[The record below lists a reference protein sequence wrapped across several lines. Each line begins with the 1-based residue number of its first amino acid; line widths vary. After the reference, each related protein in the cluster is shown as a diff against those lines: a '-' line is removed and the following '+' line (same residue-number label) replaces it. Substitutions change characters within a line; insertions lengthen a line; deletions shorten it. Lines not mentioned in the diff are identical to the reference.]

1 MLKKSRV
8 FLSCMALAGA
18 GFGAAA
24 GFGAGEARAAEM
36 IRPEDEA
43 LLADI
48 FAPADSAE
56 ASGGRAAVSGQE
68 DGSGTE
74 MKGARAASRV
84 QAVPLKVT
92 RTVPADK
99 TVAGKSAVS
108 AESAGGNAT
117 AVKAGTSLKA
127 AVKEMSGAVEMNNAT
142 TGNADTGSGMPTAT
156 GGAGTRGTAGG
167 TEEIIYVYPNKS
179 ERETA
184 RAPLDEWYDAAQ
196 HRYKTGSGKG
206 TAAGGGVAAENS
218 GAAER
223 EGGAGTGADRATG
236 ASGRAEDGAEIAAY
250 REQIASCLDARADGL
265 DLEKAMLYQGNVYDA
280 AVYLSQTFAEVNA
293 CYENIGYD
301 IINAYYDGNP
311 EILTA
316 FAKKAQSFYV
326 GGADTGFNP
335 KFCGEDCSM
344 QAIADAQMEQYAAFR
359 TYLAQLLAE
368 RPQGDLTGV
377 RGEPT
382 SRPQGQLTGPQ
393 GQLTEPQGR
402 LTGAQGRLT
411 GAQGQPAERQ
421 GPSTEPQGE

>member
-24 GFGAGEARAAEM
+24 GFGAEEARAAEM

-48 FAPADSAE
+48 FAPAGSAE
-56 ASGGRAAVSGQE
+56 VSGGRAAVSGQE

-84 QAVPLKVT
+84 QAVPLKVI
-92 RTVPADK
+92 RSKAAAAAD
-99 TVAGKSAVS
+99 SS
-108 AESAGGNAT
+108 
-117 AVKAGTSLKA
+117 A
-127 AVKEMSGAVEMNNAT
+127 AVKKNNGAAAGNDGAAAKKNGGTATEKNNAAAEKSNEIAA
-142 TGNADTGSGMPTAT
+142 GNSAATAGYYGAAAMEKGSARE
-156 GGAGTRGTAGG
+156 AKAGG

-196 HRYKTGSGKG
+196 HRYT
-206 TAAGGGVAAENS
+206 

-223 EGGAGTGADRATG
+223 EDGAGTGADRATG
-236 ASGRAEDGAEIAAY
+236 ASGRAENQAEIAAY

-280 AVYLSQTFAEVNA
+280 AAYLSQTFAEVNA

-311 EILTA
+311 EMLAA
-316 FAKKAQSFYV
+316 FAQKAQSFYV

-344 QAIADAQMEQYAAFR
+344 QAVADAQTEQFAAFR
-359 TYLAQLLAE
+359 TYLARLLAE
-368 RPQGDLTGV
+368 RPQEKLTGQ
-377 RGEPT
+377 GGNLT
-382 SRPQGQLTGPQ
+382 SRPQEKLTGQ
-393 GQLTEPQGR
+393 GKDLTSRMQEK
-402 LTGAQGRLT
+402 LTGQGKDLT
-411 GAQGQPAERQ
+411 SRM
-421 GPSTEPQGE
+421 QGE

>member
-24 GFGAGEARAAEM
+24 GFGAEEARAAEM

-48 FAPADSAE
+48 FAPAGSAE
-56 ASGGRAAVSGQE
+56 VSGGRAAVSGQE

-84 QAVPLKVT
+84 QAVPLKVI
-92 RTVPADK
+92 RSKAAA
-99 TVAGKSAVS
+99 AGNDGAAAKKNGGTAAEKNNAAAEKSNEIAAGNS
-108 AESAGGNAT
+108 AAT
-117 AVKAGTSLKA
+117 AGNGSAATEHSVATAGYYGA
-127 AVKEMSGAVEMNNAT
+127 AAMEK
-142 TGNADTGSGMPTAT
+142 
-156 GGAGTRGTAGG
+156 GGAREAKAGG

-196 HRYKTGSGKG
+196 HRYT
-206 TAAGGGVAAENS
+206 

-223 EGGAGTGADRATG
+223 EDGAGTGADRATG
-236 ASGRAEDGAEIAAY
+236 ASGRAENEAEIAAY

-280 AVYLSQTFAEVNA
+280 AAYLSQTFAEVNA

-311 EILTA
+311 EMLAA
-316 FAKKAQSFYV
+316 FAQKAQSFYV

-344 QAIADAQMEQYAAFR
+344 QAVADAQTEQFAAFR
-359 TYLAQLLAE
+359 TYLARLLAE
-368 RPQGDLTGV
+368 RPQEKLTGQGV
-377 RGEPT
+377 DLT
-382 SRPQGQLTGPQ
+382 SRPQEKLTGQ
-393 GQLTEPQGR
+393 GKDLTSR
-402 LTGAQGRLT
+402 M
-411 GAQGQPAERQ
+411 
-421 GPSTEPQGE
+421 QGE

>member
-1 MLKKSRV
+1 MLKKSRI

-48 FAPADSAE
+48 FAPAGSAE
-56 ASGGRAAVSGQE
+56 VSGGRAAVSGQE

-84 QAVPLKVT
+84 QAVPLKVI
-92 RTVPADK
+92 RSKAAA
-99 TVAGKSAVS
+99 AGNDGAAAKKNGGTAAEKNNAAAEKSNEIAAGNS
-108 AESAGGNAT
+108 AAT
-117 AVKAGTSLKA
+117 AGNGSAATEHSVATAGYYGA
-127 AVKEMSGAVEMNNAT
+127 AAMEK
-142 TGNADTGSGMPTAT
+142 
-156 GGAGTRGTAGG
+156 GGAREAKAGG

-196 HRYKTGSGKG
+196 HRYT
-206 TAAGGGVAAENS
+206 

-223 EGGAGTGADRATG
+223 EDGAGTGADRATG
-236 ASGRAEDGAEIAAY
+236 ASGRAENEAEIAAY
-250 REQIASCLDARADGL
+250 REQIASCLDSRADGL

-280 AVYLSQTFAEVNA
+280 AAYLSQTFAEVNA

-311 EILTA
+311 EMLAA
-316 FAKKAQSFYV
+316 FAQKAQSFYV

-344 QAIADAQMEQYAAFR
+344 QAVADAQTEQFAAFR
-359 TYLAQLLAE
+359 TYLARLLAE
-368 RPQGDLTGV
+368 RPQEKLTGQ
-377 RGEPT
+377 GGNLT
-382 SRPQGQLTGPQ
+382 SRPQEKLTGQ
-393 GQLTEPQGR
+393 GKDLTSR
-402 LTGAQGRLT
+402 M
-411 GAQGQPAERQ
+411 
-421 GPSTEPQGE
+421 QGE

>member
-24 GFGAGEARAAEM
+24 GFGAEEARAAEM
-36 IRPEDEA
+36 IRPEDEV

-48 FAPADSAE
+48 FAPVGSAE
-56 ASGGRAAVSGQE
+56 VSGGRAAVSGQE

-84 QAVPLKVT
+84 QAVPLKVI
-92 RTVPADK
+92 RSKAAAAAD
-99 TVAGKSAVS
+99 SS
-108 AESAGGNAT
+108 
-117 AVKAGTSLKA
+117 A
-127 AVKEMSGAVEMNNAT
+127 AVKKNNGAAEGNDGAAAKKNGGTAAEKSNEITAGNSAAT
-142 TGNADTGSGMPTAT
+142 AGNGRAATEHSVATAGHYGAAAMEK
-156 GGAGTRGTAGG
+156 GGAREAKAGG

-196 HRYKTGSGKG
+196 HRYT
-206 TAAGGGVAAENS
+206 

-223 EGGAGTGADRATG
+223 EDGAGIGADRATG
-236 ASGRAEDGAEIAAY
+236 ASGRAENQAEIAAY

-280 AVYLSQTFAEVNA
+280 AAYLSQTFAEVNA

-311 EILTA
+311 EMLAA
-316 FAKKAQSFYV
+316 FAQKAQSFYV

-344 QAIADAQMEQYAAFR
+344 QAVADAQTEQFAAFR
-359 TYLAQLLAE
+359 TYLARLLAE
-368 RPQGDLTGV
+368 RPQEKLTGQGV
-377 RGEPT
+377 DLT
-382 SRPQGQLTGPQ
+382 SRPQEKLTGQ
-393 GQLTEPQGR
+393 GKDLTSR
-402 LTGAQGRLT
+402 M
-411 GAQGQPAERQ
+411 
-421 GPSTEPQGE
+421 QGE

>member
-24 GFGAGEARAAEM
+24 GFGAEEARAAEM

-48 FAPADSAE
+48 FAPAGSAE
-56 ASGGRAAVSGQE
+56 VSGGRAAVSGQE

-84 QAVPLKVT
+84 QAVPLKVI
-92 RTVPADK
+92 RSKAAA
-99 TVAGKSAVS
+99 AGNDGAAAKKNGGTAAEKNNAAAEKSNEIAAGNS
-108 AESAGGNAT
+108 AAT
-117 AVKAGTSLKA
+117 AGNGSAATEHSVATAGYYGA
-127 AVKEMSGAVEMNNAT
+127 AAMEK
-142 TGNADTGSGMPTAT
+142 
-156 GGAGTRGTAGG
+156 GGAREAKAGG

-196 HRYKTGSGKG
+196 HRYT
-206 TAAGGGVAAENS
+206 

-223 EGGAGTGADRATG
+223 EDGAGTGADRATG
-236 ASGRAEDGAEIAAY
+236 ASGRAENEAEIAAY
-250 REQIASCLDARADGL
+250 REQIASCLDSRADGL

-280 AVYLSQTFAEVNA
+280 AAYLSQTFAEVNA

-311 EILTA
+311 EMLAA
-316 FAKKAQSFYV
+316 FAQKAQSFYV
-326 GGADTGFNP
+326 GGADTGLNP

-344 QAIADAQMEQYAAFR
+344 QAVADAQTEQFAAFR
-359 TYLAQLLAE
+359 TYLARLLAE
-368 RPQGDLTGV
+368 RPQEKLTGQ
-377 RGEPT
+377 GGNLT
-382 SRPQGQLTGPQ
+382 SRPQEKLT
-393 GQLTEPQGR
+393 
-402 LTGAQGRLT
+402 
-411 GAQGQPAERQ
+411 RQ
-421 GPSTEPQGE
+421 GKDLTSRMQWE

>member
-24 GFGAGEARAAEM
+24 GFGAEEARAAEM

-48 FAPADSAE
+48 FAPAGSAE
-56 ASGGRAAVSGQE
+56 VSGGRAAVSGQE

-84 QAVPLKVT
+84 QAVPLKVI
-92 RTVPADK
+92 RSKAAA
-99 TVAGKSAVS
+99 AGNDGAAAKKNGGTAAEKNNAAAEKSNEIAAGNS
-108 AESAGGNAT
+108 AAT
-117 AVKAGTSLKA
+117 AGNGSAATEHSVATAGYYGA
-127 AVKEMSGAVEMNNAT
+127 AAMEK
-142 TGNADTGSGMPTAT
+142 
-156 GGAGTRGTAGG
+156 GGAREAKAGG

-196 HRYKTGSGKG
+196 HRYT
-206 TAAGGGVAAENS
+206 

-223 EGGAGTGADRATG
+223 EDGAGTGADRATG
-236 ASGRAEDGAEIAAY
+236 ASGRAENEAEIAAY
-250 REQIASCLDARADGL
+250 REQIASCLDSRADGL

-280 AVYLSQTFAEVNA
+280 AAYLSQTFAEVNA

-311 EILTA
+311 EMLAA
-316 FAKKAQSFYV
+316 FAQKAQSFYV
-326 GGADTGFNP
+326 GGADTGLNP

-344 QAIADAQMEQYAAFR
+344 QAVADAQTEQFAAFR
-359 TYLAQLLAE
+359 TYLARLLAE
-368 RPQGDLTGV
+368 RPQEKLTGQ
-377 RGEPT
+377 GGNLT
-382 SRPQGQLTGPQ
+382 SRPQEKLT
-393 GQLTEPQGR
+393 
-402 LTGAQGRLT
+402 
-411 GAQGQPAERQ
+411 RQ
-421 GPSTEPQGE
+421 GKDLTSRMQGE

>member
-24 GFGAGEARAAEM
+24 GFGAEEARAAEM

-48 FAPADSAE
+48 FAPAGSAE
-56 ASGGRAAVSGQE
+56 VSGGRAAVSGQE

-84 QAVPLKVT
+84 QAVPLKVI
-92 RTVPADK
+92 RSKAAA
-99 TVAGKSAVS
+99 AGNDGAAAKKNGGTAAEKNNAAVEKSNEIAAGNS
-108 AESAGGNAT
+108 AAT
-117 AVKAGTSLKA
+117 AGNGSAATEHSVATAGHYGA
-127 AVKEMSGAVEMNNAT
+127 AAMEK
-142 TGNADTGSGMPTAT
+142 
-156 GGAGTRGTAGG
+156 GGAREAKAGG

-196 HRYKTGSGKG
+196 HRYT
-206 TAAGGGVAAENS
+206 

-223 EGGAGTGADRATG
+223 EDGAGTGADRATG
-236 ASGRAEDGAEIAAY
+236 ASGRAENEAEIAAY
-250 REQIASCLDARADGL
+250 REQIASCLDSRADGL

-280 AVYLSQTFAEVNA
+280 AAYLSQTFAEVNA

-311 EILTA
+311 EMLAA
-316 FAKKAQSFYV
+316 FAQKAQSFYV
-326 GGADTGFNP
+326 GGADTGLNP

-344 QAIADAQMEQYAAFR
+344 QAVADAQTEQFAAFR
-359 TYLAQLLAE
+359 TYLARLLAE
-368 RPQGDLTGV
+368 RPQEKLTGQ
-377 RGEPT
+377 GGNLT
-382 SRPQGQLTGPQ
+382 SRPQEKLTGQ
-393 GQLTEPQGR
+393 GKDLTSR
-402 LTGAQGRLT
+402 M
-411 GAQGQPAERQ
+411 
-421 GPSTEPQGE
+421 QGE

>member
-1 MLKKSRV
+1 MLKKSRI

-24 GFGAGEARAAEM
+24 GFGAEEARAAEM

-48 FAPADSAE
+48 FAPAGSAE
-56 ASGGRAAVSGQE
+56 VSGGRAAVSGQE

-84 QAVPLKVT
+84 QAVPLKVI
-92 RTVPADK
+92 RSKAAAAAD
-99 TVAGKSAVS
+99 SS
-108 AESAGGNAT
+108 
-117 AVKAGTSLKA
+117 A
-127 AVKEMSGAVEMNNAT
+127 AVKKNNGAAAGNDGAAAKKNGGTAAEKNNAAAEKSNEIAA
-142 TGNADTGSGMPTAT
+142 GNSAVTAGNGSAATEHSVATAGYYGAAAMEK
-156 GGAGTRGTAGG
+156 GGAREAKAGG

-196 HRYKTGSGKG
+196 HRYT
-206 TAAGGGVAAENS
+206 

-223 EGGAGTGADRATG
+223 EDGAGTGADRAAG
-236 ASGRAEDGAEIAAY
+236 ASGRAENEAEIAAY

-280 AVYLSQTFAEVNA
+280 AAYLSQTFAEVNA

-311 EILTA
+311 EMLA
-316 FAKKAQSFYV
+316 VFAQKAQSFYV

-344 QAIADAQMEQYAAFR
+344 QAVADAQTEQFAAFR
-359 TYLAQLLAE
+359 TYLARLLAE
-368 RPQGDLTGV
+368 RPQEKLTGQGVDLTFRPQEKLTGQ
-377 RGEPT
+377 GKDLT
-382 SRPQGQLTGPQ
+382 SRM
-393 GQLTEPQGR
+393 
-402 LTGAQGRLT
+402 
-411 GAQGQPAERQ
+411 
-421 GPSTEPQGE
+421 QGE

>member
-24 GFGAGEARAAEM
+24 GFGAEEARAAEM

-48 FAPADSAE
+48 FAPAGSAE
-56 ASGGRAAVSGQE
+56 VSGGRAAVSGQE

-84 QAVPLKVT
+84 QAVPLKVI
-92 RTVPADK
+92 RSKAAA
-99 TVAGKSAVS
+99 AGNDGAAAKKNGGTAAEKNNAAAEKSNEIAAGNS
-108 AESAGGNAT
+108 AAT
-117 AVKAGTSLKA
+117 AGNGSAATEHSVATAGYYGA
-127 AVKEMSGAVEMNNAT
+127 AAMEK
-142 TGNADTGSGMPTAT
+142 
-156 GGAGTRGTAGG
+156 GGAREAKAGG

-196 HRYKTGSGKG
+196 HRYT
-206 TAAGGGVAAENS
+206 

-223 EGGAGTGADRATG
+223 EDGAGTGADRATG
-236 ASGRAEDGAEIAAY
+236 ASGRAENEAEIAAY
-250 REQIASCLDARADGL
+250 REQIASCLDSRADGL

-280 AVYLSQTFAEVNA
+280 AAYLSQTFAEVNA

-311 EILTA
+311 EMLAA
-316 FAKKAQSFYV
+316 FAQKAQSFYV

-344 QAIADAQMEQYAAFR
+344 QAVADAQTEQFAAFR
-359 TYLAQLLAE
+359 TYLARLLAE
-368 RPQGDLTGV
+368 RPQEKLTGQ
-377 RGEPT
+377 GGNLT
-382 SRPQGQLTGPQ
+382 SRPQEKLTGQGGNLTSRPQ
-393 GQLTEPQGR
+393 EK
-402 LTGAQGRLT
+402 LTGQGTDLT
-411 GAQGQPAERQ
+411 SRM
-421 GPSTEPQGE
+421 QGE

>member
-24 GFGAGEARAAEM
+24 GFGAEEARAAEM

-48 FAPADSAE
+48 FAPAGSAE
-56 ASGGRAAVSGQE
+56 VSGGRAAVSGQE

-84 QAVPLKVT
+84 QAVPLKVI
-92 RTVPADK
+92 RSKAAAAADSSAAVNK
-99 TVAGKSAVS
+99 NNGAAEGNDGAAAKKNGGTAAEKSNEITAGNSA
-108 AESAGGNAT
+108 AT
-117 AVKAGTSLKA
+117 AGNSRAATEHSVATAGHYGA
-127 AVKEMSGAVEMNNAT
+127 AAMEK
-142 TGNADTGSGMPTAT
+142 
-156 GGAGTRGTAGG
+156 GGAREAKAGG

-196 HRYKTGSGKG
+196 HRYT
-206 TAAGGGVAAENS
+206 

-223 EGGAGTGADRATG
+223 EDGAGTGADRATS
-236 ASGRAEDGAEIAAY
+236 ASGRAENEAEIAAY

-280 AVYLSQTFAEVNA
+280 AAYLSQTFAEVNA

-311 EILTA
+311 EMLAA
-316 FAKKAQSFYV
+316 FAQKAQSFYV

-344 QAIADAQMEQYAAFR
+344 QAVADAQTEQFAAFR
-359 TYLAQLLAE
+359 TYLARLLAE
-368 RPQGDLTGV
+368 RPQEKLTGQGV
-377 RGEPT
+377 DLT
-382 SRPQGQLTGPQ
+382 SRPQEKLTGQ
-393 GQLTEPQGR
+393 GKDLTSR
-402 LTGAQGRLT
+402 M
-411 GAQGQPAERQ
+411 
-421 GPSTEPQGE
+421 QGE

>member
-24 GFGAGEARAAEM
+24 GFGAEEARAAEM

-48 FAPADSAE
+48 FAPAGSAE
-56 ASGGRAAVSGQE
+56 VSGGRAAVSGQE

-84 QAVPLKVT
+84 QAVPLKVI
-92 RTVPADK
+92 RSKAAAAAD
-99 TVAGKSAVS
+99 SS
-108 AESAGGNAT
+108 
-117 AVKAGTSLKA
+117 A
-127 AVKEMSGAVEMNNAT
+127 AVKKNNGAAEGNDGAAAKKNGGTAAEKSNEITAGNSAAT
-142 TGNADTGSGMPTAT
+142 AGNGRAATEHSVATAGHYGAAAMEK
-156 GGAGTRGTAGG
+156 GGAREAKAGG

-196 HRYKTGSGKG
+196 HRYT
-206 TAAGGGVAAENS
+206 

-223 EGGAGTGADRATG
+223 EDGAGIGADRATG
-236 ASGRAEDGAEIAAY
+236 ASGRAENQAEIAAY

-280 AVYLSQTFAEVNA
+280 AAYLSQTFAEVNA

-301 IINAYYDGNP
+301 IINAYYDGNS
-311 EILTA
+311 EMLAA
-316 FAKKAQSFYV
+316 FAQKAQSFYV

-344 QAIADAQMEQYAAFR
+344 QAVADAQTEQFAAFR
-359 TYLAQLLAE
+359 TYLAWLLAE
-368 RPQGDLTGV
+368 RPQEKLTGQ
-377 RGEPT
+377 GGNLT
-382 SRPQGQLTGPQ
+382 SRPQEKLTGQ
-393 GQLTEPQGR
+393 GKDLTSR
-402 LTGAQGRLT
+402 M
-411 GAQGQPAERQ
+411 
-421 GPSTEPQGE
+421 QGE

>member
-8 FLSCMALAGA
+8 FLSCMALVGA

-24 GFGAGEARAAEM
+24 GFGAEEARAAEM

-48 FAPADSAE
+48 FAPAGSAE
-56 ASGGRAAVSGQE
+56 VSGGRAAVSGQE

-84 QAVPLKVT
+84 QAVPLKVI
-92 RTVPADK
+92 RSKAAA
-99 TVAGKSAVS
+99 AGNDGAAAKKNGGTAAEKNNAAAEKSNEIAAGNS
-108 AESAGGNAT
+108 AAT
-117 AVKAGTSLKA
+117 AGNGSAATEHSVATAGYYGA
-127 AVKEMSGAVEMNNAT
+127 AAMEK
-142 TGNADTGSGMPTAT
+142 
-156 GGAGTRGTAGG
+156 GGAREAKAGG

-196 HRYKTGSGKG
+196 HRYT
-206 TAAGGGVAAENS
+206 

-223 EGGAGTGADRATG
+223 EDGAGTGADRATG
-236 ASGRAEDGAEIAAY
+236 ASGRAENEAEIAAY
-250 REQIASCLDARADGL
+250 REQIASCLDSRADGL

-280 AVYLSQTFAEVNA
+280 AAYLSQTFAEVNA

-311 EILTA
+311 EMLAA
-316 FAKKAQSFYV
+316 FAQKAQSFYV

-344 QAIADAQMEQYAAFR
+344 QAVADAQTEQFAAFR
-359 TYLAQLLAE
+359 TYLARLLAE
-368 RPQGDLTGV
+368 RPQEKLTGQ
-377 RGEPT
+377 GGNLT
-382 SRPQGQLTGPQ
+382 SRPQEKLTGQ
-393 GQLTEPQGR
+393 GKDLTSR
-402 LTGAQGRLT
+402 M
-411 GAQGQPAERQ
+411 
-421 GPSTEPQGE
+421 QGE

>member
-24 GFGAGEARAAEM
+24 GFGAEEARAAEM

-48 FAPADSAE
+48 FAPAGSAE
-56 ASGGRAAVSGQE
+56 VSGGRAAVSGQE

-84 QAVPLKVT
+84 QAVPLKVI
-92 RTVPADK
+92 RSKAAA
-99 TVAGKSAVS
+99 AGNDGAAAKKNGGTATEKNNAAVEKSNEIAAGNS
-108 AESAGGNAT
+108 AAT
-117 AVKAGTSLKA
+117 AGNGSAATEHSVATAGHYGA
-127 AVKEMSGAVEMNNAT
+127 AAMEK
-142 TGNADTGSGMPTAT
+142 
-156 GGAGTRGTAGG
+156 GGAREAKAGG

-196 HRYKTGSGKG
+196 HRYT
-206 TAAGGGVAAENS
+206 

-223 EGGAGTGADRATG
+223 EDGAGTGADRATG
-236 ASGRAEDGAEIAAY
+236 ASGRAENEAEIAAY

-280 AVYLSQTFAEVNA
+280 AAYLSQTFAEVNA

-311 EILTA
+311 EMLAA
-316 FAKKAQSFYV
+316 FAQKAQSFYV

-344 QAIADAQMEQYAAFR
+344 QAVADAQTEQFAAFR
-359 TYLAQLLAE
+359 TYLARLLAE
-368 RPQGDLTGV
+368 RPQEKLTGQ
-377 RGEPT
+377 GGNLT
-382 SRPQGQLTGPQ
+382 SRPQEKLTGQ
-393 GQLTEPQGR
+393 GKDLTSR
-402 LTGAQGRLT
+402 M
-411 GAQGQPAERQ
+411 
-421 GPSTEPQGE
+421 QGE

>member
-24 GFGAGEARAAEM
+24 GFGAEEARAAEM

-48 FAPADSAE
+48 FAPAGSAE
-56 ASGGRAAVSGQE
+56 VSGGRAAVSGQE

-84 QAVPLKVT
+84 QAVPLKVI
-92 RTVPADK
+92 RSKAAA
-99 TVAGKSAVS
+99 AGNDGAAAKKNGGTAAEKNNAAAEKSNEIAAGNS
-108 AESAGGNAT
+108 AAT
-117 AVKAGTSLKA
+117 AGNGSAATEHSVATAGYYGA
-127 AVKEMSGAVEMNNAT
+127 AAMEK
-142 TGNADTGSGMPTAT
+142 
-156 GGAGTRGTAGG
+156 GGAREAKAGG

-196 HRYKTGSGKG
+196 HRYT
-206 TAAGGGVAAENS
+206 

-223 EGGAGTGADRATG
+223 EDGAGTGADRATG
-236 ASGRAEDGAEIAAY
+236 ASGRAENEAEIAAY
-250 REQIASCLDARADGL
+250 REQIASCLDSRADGL

-280 AVYLSQTFAEVNA
+280 AAYLSQTFAEVNA

-311 EILTA
+311 EMLAA
-316 FAKKAQSFYV
+316 FAQKAQSFYV

-344 QAIADAQMEQYAAFR
+344 QAVADAQTEQFAAFR
-359 TYLAQLLAE
+359 TYLARLLAE
-368 RPQGDLTGV
+368 RPQEKLTGQ
-377 RGEPT
+377 GENLT
-382 SRPQGQLTGPQ
+382 SRPQEKLTGQ
-393 GQLTEPQGR
+393 GKDLTSR
-402 LTGAQGRLT
+402 M
-411 GAQGQPAERQ
+411 
-421 GPSTEPQGE
+421 QGE

>member
-24 GFGAGEARAAEM
+24 GFGAEEARAAEM

-48 FAPADSAE
+48 FAPAGSAE
-56 ASGGRAAVSGQE
+56 VSGGRAAVSGQE

-84 QAVPLKVT
+84 QAVPLKVI
-92 RTVPADK
+92 RSKAAAAADI
-99 TVAGKSAVS
+99 SA
-108 AESAGGNAT
+108 
-117 AVKAGTSLKA
+117 AVNKNNGAAAADSSA
-127 AVKEMSGAVEMNNAT
+127 AVKKNNGAAAGNDGAAAKKSGGTATEKNNAAAEKSNEIAA
-142 TGNADTGSGMPTAT
+142 GNSAATAGNGSAATEHSVATAGYYGAAAMEK
-156 GGAGTRGTAGG
+156 GGAREAKAGG

-196 HRYKTGSGKG
+196 HRYT
-206 TAAGGGVAAENS
+206 

-223 EGGAGTGADRATG
+223 EDGAGTGADRATG
-236 ASGRAEDGAEIAAY
+236 ASGRAENEAEIAAY

-280 AVYLSQTFAEVNA
+280 AAYLSQTFAEVNA

-311 EILTA
+311 EMLAA
-316 FAKKAQSFYV
+316 FAQKAQSFYV

-335 KFCGEDCSM
+335 KFCGEGCSM
-344 QAIADAQMEQYAAFR
+344 QAVADAQTEQFAAFR
-359 TYLAQLLAE
+359 TYLARLLAE
-368 RPQGDLTGV
+368 RPQEKLTGQGGDLTSRMQEKLTGQ
-377 RGEPT
+377 GKDLT
-382 SRPQGQLTGPQ
+382 SRPQG
-393 GQLTEPQGR
+393 E
-402 LTGAQGRLT
+402 
-411 GAQGQPAERQ
+411 
-421 GPSTEPQGE
+421 

>member
-24 GFGAGEARAAEM
+24 GFGAEEARAAEM

-48 FAPADSAE
+48 FAPAGSAE
-56 ASGGRAAVSGQE
+56 VSGGRAAVSGQE

-84 QAVPLKVT
+84 QAVPLKVI
-92 RTVPADK
+92 RSKAAA
-99 TVAGKSAVS
+99 AGNDGAAAKKNGGTAAEKNNAAAEKSNEIAAGNS
-108 AESAGGNAT
+108 AAT
-117 AVKAGTSLKA
+117 AGNGSAATEHSVATAGYYGA
-127 AVKEMSGAVEMNNAT
+127 AAMEK
-142 TGNADTGSGMPTAT
+142 
-156 GGAGTRGTAGG
+156 GGAREAKAGG

-196 HRYKTGSGKG
+196 HRYT
-206 TAAGGGVAAENS
+206 

-223 EGGAGTGADRATG
+223 EDGAGTGADRATG
-236 ASGRAEDGAEIAAY
+236 ASGRAENEAEIAAY
-250 REQIASCLDARADGL
+250 REQIASCLDSRADGL

-280 AVYLSQTFAEVNA
+280 AAYLSQTFAEVNA

-311 EILTA
+311 EMLAA
-316 FAKKAQSFYV
+316 FAQKAQSFYV

-344 QAIADAQMEQYAAFR
+344 QAVADAQTEQFAAFR
-359 TYLAQLLAE
+359 TYLARLLAE
-368 RPQGDLTGV
+368 RPQEKLTGQ
-377 RGEPT
+377 GENLT
-382 SRPQGQLTGPQ
+382 SRPQEKLTGQGGNLTSRPQ
-393 GQLTEPQGR
+393 EK
-402 LTGAQGRLT
+402 LTGQGKDLT
-411 GAQGQPAERQ
+411 SRM
-421 GPSTEPQGE
+421 QGE

>member
-24 GFGAGEARAAEM
+24 GFGAEEARAAEM

-48 FAPADSAE
+48 FAPAGSAE
-56 ASGGRAAVSGQE
+56 VSGGRAAVSGQE

-84 QAVPLKVT
+84 QAVPLKVIRST
-92 RTVPADK
+92 AADS
-99 TVAGKSAVS
+99 SAVVKKNNGAAAGNDGAAAKKNGGTAAEKNNAAAEKSNEIAAGNS
-108 AESAGGNAT
+108 AAT
-117 AVKAGTSLKA
+117 AGNGSAATEHSVATAGHYGA
-127 AVKEMSGAVEMNNAT
+127 AAMEK
-142 TGNADTGSGMPTAT
+142 
-156 GGAGTRGTAGG
+156 GGAREAKAGG

-196 HRYKTGSGKG
+196 HRYT
-206 TAAGGGVAAENS
+206 

-223 EGGAGTGADRATG
+223 EDGAGADRATG
-236 ASGRAEDGAEIAAY
+236 AFGRAENEAEIAAY

-280 AVYLSQTFAEVNA
+280 AAYLSQTFAEVNA

-311 EILTA
+311 EMLAA
-316 FAKKAQSFYV
+316 FAQKAQSFL
-326 GGADTGFNP
+326 GSFFAW
-335 KFCGEDCSM
+335 S
-344 QAIADAQMEQYAAFR
+344 
-359 TYLAQLLAE
+359 
-368 RPQGDLTGV
+368 
-377 RGEPT
+377 
-382 SRPQGQLTGPQ
+382 
-393 GQLTEPQGR
+393 
-402 LTGAQGRLT
+402 
-411 GAQGQPAERQ
+411 
-421 GPSTEPQGE
+421 

>member
-1 MLKKSRV
+1 MLKKSRI

-24 GFGAGEARAAEM
+24 GVGAEEARVAEM

-48 FAPADSAE
+48 FAPAGSAE
-56 ASGGRAAVSGQE
+56 VSGGRAAVSGQE

-84 QAVPLKVT
+84 QAVPLKVI
-92 RTVPADK
+92 RSKAAAAAD
-99 TVAGKSAVS
+99 SS
-108 AESAGGNAT
+108 
-117 AVKAGTSLKA
+117 A
-127 AVKEMSGAVEMNNAT
+127 AVKKNNGAAAGNDGAAAKKNGGTAAEKNNAAAEKSNEIAA
-142 TGNADTGSGMPTAT
+142 GNSAVTAGYYGAAAMEK
-156 GGAGTRGTAGG
+156 GGAREAKAGG

-196 HRYKTGSGKG
+196 HRYT
-206 TAAGGGVAAENS
+206 

-223 EGGAGTGADRATG
+223 EDGAGIGADRATG
-236 ASGRAEDGAEIAAY
+236 ASGRAENQAEIAAY

-280 AVYLSQTFAEVNA
+280 AAYLSQTFAEVNA

-301 IINAYYDGNP
+301 IINAYYDGNS
-311 EILTA
+311 EMLAA
-316 FAKKAQSFYV
+316 FAQKAQSFYV

-344 QAIADAQMEQYAAFR
+344 QAVADAQTEQFAAFR
-359 TYLAQLLAE
+359 TYLAWLLAE
-368 RPQGDLTGV
+368 RPQEKLTGQGV
-377 RGEPT
+377 DLT
-382 SRPQGQLTGPQ
+382 SRPQEKLTGQ
-393 GQLTEPQGR
+393 GKDLTSR
-402 LTGAQGRLT
+402 M
-411 GAQGQPAERQ
+411 
-421 GPSTEPQGE
+421 QGE

>member
-24 GFGAGEARAAEM
+24 GFGAEEARAAEM

-48 FAPADSAE
+48 FAPAGSAE
-56 ASGGRAAVSGQE
+56 VSGGRAAVSGQE

-84 QAVPLKVT
+84 QAVPLKVI
-92 RTVPADK
+92 RSKAAA
-99 TVAGKSAVS
+99 AGNDGAAAKKNGGTAAEKNNAAAEKSNEIAAGNS
-108 AESAGGNAT
+108 AAT
-117 AVKAGTSLKA
+117 AGNGSAATEHSVATAGYYGA
-127 AVKEMSGAVEMNNAT
+127 AAMEK
-142 TGNADTGSGMPTAT
+142 
-156 GGAGTRGTAGG
+156 GGAREAKAGG

-196 HRYKTGSGKG
+196 HRYT
-206 TAAGGGVAAENS
+206 

-223 EGGAGTGADRATG
+223 EDGAGTGADRATG
-236 ASGRAEDGAEIAAY
+236 ASGRAENEAEIAAY
-250 REQIASCLDARADGL
+250 REQIASCLDSRADGL
-265 DLEKAMLYQGNVYDA
+265 NLEKAMLYQGNVYDA
-280 AVYLSQTFAEVNA
+280 AAYLSQTFAEVNA

-311 EILTA
+311 EMLAA
-316 FAKKAQSFYV
+316 FAQKAQSFYV

-344 QAIADAQMEQYAAFR
+344 QAVADAQTEQFAAFR
-359 TYLAQLLAE
+359 TYLARLLAE
-368 RPQGDLTGV
+368 RPQEKLTGQ
-377 RGEPT
+377 GGNLT
-382 SRPQGQLTGPQ
+382 SRPQEKLTGQ
-393 GQLTEPQGR
+393 GKDLTSR
-402 LTGAQGRLT
+402 M
-411 GAQGQPAERQ
+411 
-421 GPSTEPQGE
+421 QGE

>member
-24 GFGAGEARAAEM
+24 GFGAEEARAAEM
-36 IRPEDEA
+36 IRPEDES

-48 FAPADSAE
+48 FAPVGSAE
-56 ASGGRAAVSGQE
+56 VSGGRAAVSGQE

-84 QAVPLKVT
+84 QAVPLKVI
-92 RTVPADK
+92 RSKAAAAADSSAAVNK
-99 TVAGKSAVS
+99 NNGAAEGNDGAAAKKNGGTAAEKSNEITAGNSA
-108 AESAGGNAT
+108 AT
-117 AVKAGTSLKA
+117 AGNGRAATEHSVATAGHYGA
-127 AVKEMSGAVEMNNAT
+127 AAMEK
-142 TGNADTGSGMPTAT
+142 
-156 GGAGTRGTAGG
+156 GGAREAKAGG

-196 HRYKTGSGKG
+196 HRYT
-206 TAAGGGVAAENS
+206 

-223 EGGAGTGADRATG
+223 EDGAGTGADRATS
-236 ASGRAEDGAEIAAY
+236 ASGRAENEAEIAAY

-280 AVYLSQTFAEVNA
+280 AAYLSQTFAEVNA

-311 EILTA
+311 EMLAA
-316 FAKKAQSFYV
+316 FAQKAQSFYV

-344 QAIADAQMEQYAAFR
+344 QAVADAQTEQFAAFR
-359 TYLAQLLAE
+359 TYLARLLAE
-368 RPQGDLTGV
+368 RPQEKLTGQGV
-377 RGEPT
+377 DLT
-382 SRPQGQLTGPQ
+382 SRPQEKLTGQ
-393 GQLTEPQGR
+393 GKDLTSR
-402 LTGAQGRLT
+402 M
-411 GAQGQPAERQ
+411 
-421 GPSTEPQGE
+421 QGE

>member
-24 GFGAGEARAAEM
+24 GFGAEEARAAEM

-48 FAPADSAE
+48 FAPAGSAE
-56 ASGGRAAVSGQE
+56 VSGGRAAVSGQE

-84 QAVPLKVT
+84 QAVPLKVI
-92 RTVPADK
+92 RSKAAAAADSSAAVNK
-99 TVAGKSAVS
+99 NNGAAAGNDGAAAKKNGGTAAEKSNEITAGNS
-108 AESAGGNAT
+108 AAT
-117 AVKAGTSLKA
+117 AGNGRAATEHSVATAGYYGA
-127 AVKEMSGAVEMNNAT
+127 AAMEK
-142 TGNADTGSGMPTAT
+142 
-156 GGAGTRGTAGG
+156 GGAREAKAGG

-196 HRYKTGSGKG
+196 HRYT
-206 TAAGGGVAAENS
+206 

-223 EGGAGTGADRATG
+223 EDGAGTGADRATG
-236 ASGRAEDGAEIAAY
+236 ASGRAENEAEIAAY

-280 AVYLSQTFAEVNA
+280 AAYLSQTFAEVNA

-311 EILTA
+311 EMLA
-316 FAKKAQSFYV
+316 ALPKGAELLCRR
-326 GGADTGFNP
+326 ADTGFNP

-344 QAIADAQMEQYAAFR
+344 QAVADAQTEQFAAFR
-359 TYLAQLLAE
+359 TYLARLLAE
-368 RPQGDLTGV
+368 RPQEKLTGQ
-377 RGEPT
+377 GGNLT
-382 SRPQGQLTGPQ
+382 SRPQEKLTGQ
-393 GQLTEPQGR
+393 GKDLTSR
-402 LTGAQGRLT
+402 M
-411 GAQGQPAERQ
+411 
-421 GPSTEPQGE
+421 QGE

>member
-24 GFGAGEARAAEM
+24 GFGAEEARAAEM

-48 FAPADSAE
+48 FAPVGSAE
-56 ASGGRAAVSGQE
+56 VSGGRAAVSGQE

-84 QAVPLKVT
+84 QAVPLKVI
-92 RTVPADK
+92 RSKAAAAADSSAAVNK
-99 TVAGKSAVS
+99 NNGAAEGNDGAAAKKNGGTAAEKSNEITAGNSAATAGNGRAATEHSVA
-108 AESAGGNAT
+108 SAGHYG
-117 AVKAGTSLKA
+117 A
-127 AVKEMSGAVEMNNAT
+127 AAMEK
-142 TGNADTGSGMPTAT
+142 
-156 GGAGTRGTAGG
+156 GGAREAKAGG

-196 HRYKTGSGKG
+196 HRYT
-206 TAAGGGVAAENS
+206 

-223 EGGAGTGADRATG
+223 EDGAGTGADRATS
-236 ASGRAEDGAEIAAY
+236 ASGRAENEAEIAAY

-280 AVYLSQTFAEVNA
+280 AAYLSQTFAEVNA

-311 EILTA
+311 EMLAA
-316 FAKKAQSFYV
+316 FAQKAQSFYV

-344 QAIADAQMEQYAAFR
+344 QAVADAQTEQFAAFR
-359 TYLAQLLAE
+359 TYLARLLAE
-368 RPQGDLTGV
+368 RPQEKLTGQGV
-377 RGEPT
+377 DLT
-382 SRPQGQLTGPQ
+382 SRPQEKLTGQ
-393 GQLTEPQGR
+393 GKDLTSR
-402 LTGAQGRLT
+402 M
-411 GAQGQPAERQ
+411 
-421 GPSTEPQGE
+421 QGE

>member
-24 GFGAGEARAAEM
+24 GFGAEEARAAEM

-48 FAPADSAE
+48 FAPAGSAE
-56 ASGGRAAVSGQE
+56 VSGGRAAVSGQE

-84 QAVPLKVT
+84 QAEPLKVI
-92 RTVPADK
+92 RSKAAAAADSSAAVNK
-99 TVAGKSAVS
+99 NNGAAAGNDGAAAKKNGGTAAEKSNEITAGNS
-108 AESAGGNAT
+108 AAT
-117 AVKAGTSLKA
+117 AGNGRAATEHSVATAGYYGA
-127 AVKEMSGAVEMNNAT
+127 AAMEK
-142 TGNADTGSGMPTAT
+142 
-156 GGAGTRGTAGG
+156 GGAREAKAGG

-196 HRYKTGSGKG
+196 HRYT
-206 TAAGGGVAAENS
+206 

-223 EGGAGTGADRATG
+223 EDGAGTGADRATG
-236 ASGRAEDGAEIAAY
+236 ASGRAENEAEIAAY

-280 AVYLSQTFAEVNA
+280 AAYLSQTFAEVNA

-311 EILTA
+311 EMLA
-316 FAKKAQSFYV
+316 VFAQKAQSFYV

-344 QAIADAQMEQYAAFR
+344 QAVADAQTEQFAAFR
-359 TYLAQLLAE
+359 TYLARLLAE
-368 RPQGDLTGV
+368 RPQEKLTGQGVDLTFRPQEKLTGQ
-377 RGEPT
+377 GKDLT
-382 SRPQGQLTGPQ
+382 SRM
-393 GQLTEPQGR
+393 
-402 LTGAQGRLT
+402 
-411 GAQGQPAERQ
+411 
-421 GPSTEPQGE
+421 QGE

>member
-24 GFGAGEARAAEM
+24 GFGAEEARAAEM

-48 FAPADSAE
+48 FAPAGSAE
-56 ASGGRAAVSGQE
+56 VSGGRAAVSGQE

-84 QAVPLKVT
+84 QAVPLKVI
-92 RTVPADK
+92 RSKAAA
-99 TVAGKSAVS
+99 AGNDGAAAKKNGGTAAEKNNAAAEKSNEIAAGNS
-108 AESAGGNAT
+108 AAT
-117 AVKAGTSLKA
+117 AGNGSAATEHSVATAGYYGA
-127 AVKEMSGAVEMNNAT
+127 AAMEK
-142 TGNADTGSGMPTAT
+142 
-156 GGAGTRGTAGG
+156 GGAREAKAGG

-196 HRYKTGSGKG
+196 HRYT
-206 TAAGGGVAAENS
+206 

-223 EGGAGTGADRATG
+223 EDGAGTGADRATG
-236 ASGRAEDGAEIAAY
+236 ASGRAENEAEIAAY
-250 REQIASCLDARADGL
+250 REQIASCLDSRAGGL

-280 AVYLSQTFAEVNA
+280 AAYLSQTFAEVNA

-311 EILTA
+311 EMLAA
-316 FAKKAQSFYV
+316 FAQKAQSFYV

-344 QAIADAQMEQYAAFR
+344 QAVADAQTEQFAAFR
-359 TYLAQLLAE
+359 TYLARLLAE
-368 RPQGDLTGV
+368 RPQEKLTGQ
-377 RGEPT
+377 GGNLT
-382 SRPQGQLTGPQ
+382 SRPQEKLTGQ
-393 GQLTEPQGR
+393 GKDLTSR
-402 LTGAQGRLT
+402 M
-411 GAQGQPAERQ
+411 
-421 GPSTEPQGE
+421 QGE

>member
-1 MLKKSRV
+1 MLKKSRI

-24 GFGAGEARAAEM
+24 GVGAEEARAAEM

-48 FAPADSAE
+48 FAPAGSAE
-56 ASGGRAAVSGQE
+56 VSGGRAAVSGQE

-84 QAVPLKVT
+84 QAVPLKVI
-92 RTVPADK
+92 RSKAAAAADSSAAVNK
-99 TVAGKSAVS
+99 NNGAAAGNDGAAAKKNGGTAAEKSNEIAAGNS
-108 AESAGGNAT
+108 AAT
-117 AVKAGTSLKA
+117 AGNGSAATEHSVATAGHYGA
-127 AVKEMSGAVEMNNAT
+127 AAMEK
-142 TGNADTGSGMPTAT
+142 
-156 GGAGTRGTAGG
+156 GGAREAKAGG

-196 HRYKTGSGKG
+196 HRYT
-206 TAAGGGVAAENS
+206 

-223 EGGAGTGADRATG
+223 EDGAGTGADRATG
-236 ASGRAEDGAEIAAY
+236 ASGRAENEAEIAAY
-250 REQIASCLDARADGL
+250 REQIASCLDSRADGL

-280 AVYLSQTFAEVNA
+280 AAYLSQTFAEVNA

-311 EILTA
+311 EMLAA
-316 FAKKAQSFYV
+316 FAQKAQSFYV

-344 QAIADAQMEQYAAFR
+344 QAVADAQTEQFAAFR
-359 TYLAQLLAE
+359 TYLARLLAE
-368 RPQGDLTGV
+368 RPQEKLTGQ
-377 RGEPT
+377 GKDLT
-382 SRPQGQLTGPQ
+382 SRPQEKLTGQGVDLTSRPQ
-393 GQLTEPQGR
+393 EK
-402 LTGAQGRLT
+402 LTGQGKDLT
-411 GAQGQPAERQ
+411 SRM
-421 GPSTEPQGE
+421 QGE

>member
-24 GFGAGEARAAEM
+24 GFGAEEARAAEM

-48 FAPADSAE
+48 FAPAGSAE
-56 ASGGRAAVSGQE
+56 VSGGRPAVSGQE

-84 QAVPLKVT
+84 QAVPLKVI
-92 RTVPADK
+92 RSKAAA
-99 TVAGKSAVS
+99 AGNDGAAAKKNGGTAAEKNNAAAEKSNEIAAGNS
-108 AESAGGNAT
+108 AAT
-117 AVKAGTSLKA
+117 AGNGSAATEHSVATAGYYGA
-127 AVKEMSGAVEMNNAT
+127 AAMEK
-142 TGNADTGSGMPTAT
+142 
-156 GGAGTRGTAGG
+156 GGAREAKAGG

-196 HRYKTGSGKG
+196 HRYT
-206 TAAGGGVAAENS
+206 

-223 EGGAGTGADRATG
+223 EDGAGTGADRATG
-236 ASGRAEDGAEIAAY
+236 ASGRAENEAEIAAY
-250 REQIASCLDARADGL
+250 REQIASCLDSRADGL

-280 AVYLSQTFAEVNA
+280 AAYLSQTFAEVNA

-311 EILTA
+311 EMLAA
-316 FAKKAQSFYV
+316 FAQKAQSFYV

-344 QAIADAQMEQYAAFR
+344 QAVADAQTEQFAAFR
-359 TYLAQLLAE
+359 TYLARLLAE
-368 RPQGDLTGV
+368 RPQEKLTGQGGDL
-377 RGEPT
+377 T
-382 SRPQGQLTGPQ
+382 SRPQEKLTGQ
-393 GQLTEPQGR
+393 GKDLTSR
-402 LTGAQGRLT
+402 M
-411 GAQGQPAERQ
+411 
-421 GPSTEPQGE
+421 QGE

>member
-24 GFGAGEARAAEM
+24 GFGAEEARAAEM

-48 FAPADSAE
+48 FAPAGSAE
-56 ASGGRAAVSGQE
+56 VSGGRAAVSGQE

-84 QAVPLKVT
+84 QAVPLKVI
-92 RTVPADK
+92 RSKAAA
-99 TVAGKSAVS
+99 AGNDGAAAKKNGGTAAEKNNAAAEKSNEIAAGNS
-108 AESAGGNAT
+108 AAT
-117 AVKAGTSLKA
+117 AGNGSAATEHSVATAGYYGA
-127 AVKEMSGAVEMNNAT
+127 AAMEK
-142 TGNADTGSGMPTAT
+142 
-156 GGAGTRGTAGG
+156 GGAREAKAGG

-196 HRYKTGSGKG
+196 HRYT
-206 TAAGGGVAAENS
+206 

-223 EGGAGTGADRATG
+223 EDGAGTGADRATG
-236 ASGRAEDGAEIAAY
+236 ASGRAENEAEIAAY
-250 REQIASCLDARADGL
+250 REQIASCLDSRADGL

-280 AVYLSQTFAEVNA
+280 AAYLSQTFAEVNA

-311 EILTA
+311 EMLAA
-316 FAKKAQSFYV
+316 FAQKAQSFYV

-344 QAIADAQMEQYAAFR
+344 QAVADAQTEQFAAFR
-359 TYLAQLLAE
+359 TYLA
-368 RPQGDLTGV
+368 
-377 RGEPT
+377 RGCWPN
-382 SRPQGQLTGPQ
+382 
-393 GQLTEPQGR
+393 GR
-402 LTGAQGRLT
+402 R
-411 GAQGQPAERQ
+411 RN
-421 GPSTEPQGE
+421 

>member
-24 GFGAGEARAAEM
+24 GFGAEEARAAEM

-48 FAPADSAE
+48 FAPAGSAE
-56 ASGGRAAVSGQE
+56 VSGGRAAVSGQE

-84 QAVPLKVT
+84 QAVPLKVI
-92 RTVPADK
+92 RSKAAA
-99 TVAGKSAVS
+99 AGNDGAAAKKNGGTAAEKNNAAAEKSNEIAAGNS
-108 AESAGGNAT
+108 AAT
-117 AVKAGTSLKA
+117 AGNGSAATEHSVATAGHYGA
-127 AVKEMSGAVEMNNAT
+127 AAIEK
-142 TGNADTGSGMPTAT
+142 
-156 GGAGTRGTAGG
+156 GGAREAKAGG

-196 HRYKTGSGKG
+196 HRYT
-206 TAAGGGVAAENS
+206 

-223 EGGAGTGADRATG
+223 EDGAGTGADRATG
-236 ASGRAEDGAEIAAY
+236 ASGRAENEAEIAAY
-250 REQIASCLDARADGL
+250 REQIASCLDSRADGL

-280 AVYLSQTFAEVNA
+280 AAYLSQTFAEVNA

-311 EILTA
+311 EMLAA
-316 FAKKAQSFYV
+316 FAQKAQSFYV

-344 QAIADAQMEQYAAFR
+344 QAVADAQTEQFAAFR
-359 TYLAQLLAE
+359 TYLARLLAE
-368 RPQGDLTGV
+368 RPQEKLTGQ
-377 RGEPT
+377 GGNLT
-382 SRPQGQLTGPQ
+382 SRPQEKLTGQ
-393 GQLTEPQGR
+393 GKDLTSR
-402 LTGAQGRLT
+402 M
-411 GAQGQPAERQ
+411 
-421 GPSTEPQGE
+421 QGE

>member
-24 GFGAGEARAAEM
+24 GFGAEEARAAEM

-48 FAPADSAE
+48 FAPAGSAE
-56 ASGGRAAVSGQE
+56 VSGGRAAVSGQE

-84 QAVPLKVT
+84 QAVPLKVI
-92 RTVPADK
+92 RSKAAA
-99 TVAGKSAVS
+99 AGNDGAAAKKNGGTATEKNNAAAEKSNEIAAGNS
-108 AESAGGNAT
+108 AAT
-117 AVKAGTSLKA
+117 AGNGSAATEHSVATAGHYGA
-127 AVKEMSGAVEMNNAT
+127 AAMEK
-142 TGNADTGSGMPTAT
+142 
-156 GGAGTRGTAGG
+156 GGAREAKAGG

-196 HRYKTGSGKG
+196 HRYT
-206 TAAGGGVAAENS
+206 

-223 EGGAGTGADRATG
+223 EDGAGIGADRATG
-236 ASGRAEDGAEIAAY
+236 ASGRAENQAEIAAY

-280 AVYLSQTFAEVNA
+280 AAYLSQTFAEVNA

-301 IINAYYDGNP
+301 IINAYYDGNS
-311 EILTA
+311 EMLAA
-316 FAKKAQSFYV
+316 FAQKAQSFYV

-344 QAIADAQMEQYAAFR
+344 QAVADAQTEQFAAFR
-359 TYLAQLLAE
+359 TYLARLLAE
-368 RPQGDLTGV
+368 RPQEKLTGQ
-377 RGEPT
+377 GGNLT
-382 SRPQGQLTGPQ
+382 SRPQEKLTGQ
-393 GQLTEPQGR
+393 GKDLTSRMQEK
-402 LTGAQGRLT
+402 LTGQGKDLT
-411 GAQGQPAERQ
+411 SRM
-421 GPSTEPQGE
+421 QGE

>member
-24 GFGAGEARAAEM
+24 GFGAEEARAAEM

-48 FAPADSAE
+48 FAPAGSAE
-56 ASGGRAAVSGQE
+56 VSGGRAAVSGQE

-84 QAVPLKVT
+84 QAVPLKVI
-92 RTVPADK
+92 RSKAAA
-99 TVAGKSAVS
+99 AGNDGAAAKKNGGTAAEKNNAAAEKSNEIAAGNS
-108 AESAGGNAT
+108 AAT
-117 AVKAGTSLKA
+117 AGNGSAATEHSVATAGYYGA
-127 AVKEMSGAVEMNNAT
+127 AAMEK
-142 TGNADTGSGMPTAT
+142 
-156 GGAGTRGTAGG
+156 GGAREAKAGG

-196 HRYKTGSGKG
+196 HRYT
-206 TAAGGGVAAENS
+206 

-223 EGGAGTGADRATG
+223 EDGAGTGADRATG
-236 ASGRAEDGAEIAAY
+236 ASGRAENEAEIAAY
-250 REQIASCLDARADGL
+250 REQIASCLDSRADGL

-280 AVYLSQTFAEVNA
+280 AAYLSQTFAEVNA

-311 EILTA
+311 EMLAA
-316 FAKKAQSFYV
+316 FAQKAQSFYV

-344 QAIADAQMEQYAAFR
+344 QAVADAQTEQFAAFR
-359 TYLAQLLAE
+359 TYLARLLAE
-368 RPQGDLTGV
+368 RPQEKLTGQ
-377 RGEPT
+377 GGNLT
-382 SRPQGQLTGPQ
+382 SRPQEKLTGQGGNLTSRPQ
-393 GQLTEPQGR
+393 EK
-402 LTGAQGRLT
+402 LTGQGKDLT
-411 GAQGQPAERQ
+411 SRM
-421 GPSTEPQGE
+421 QGE

>member
-24 GFGAGEARAAEM
+24 GFGAEEARAAEM

-48 FAPADSAE
+48 FAPVGSAE
-56 ASGGRAAVSGQE
+56 VSGGRAAVSGQE

-84 QAVPLKVT
+84 QAVPLKVI
-92 RTVPADK
+92 RSKAAA
-99 TVAGKSAVS
+99 AGNDGAAAKKNGGTAAEKNNAAAEKSNEIAAGNS
-108 AESAGGNAT
+108 AAT
-117 AVKAGTSLKA
+117 AGNGSAATEHSVATAGYYGA
-127 AVKEMSGAVEMNNAT
+127 AAMEK
-142 TGNADTGSGMPTAT
+142 
-156 GGAGTRGTAGG
+156 GGAREAKAGG

-196 HRYKTGSGKG
+196 HRYT
-206 TAAGGGVAAENS
+206 

-223 EGGAGTGADRATG
+223 EDGAGTGADRATG
-236 ASGRAEDGAEIAAY
+236 ASGRAENEAEIAAY
-250 REQIASCLDARADGL
+250 REQIASCLDSRADGL

-280 AVYLSQTFAEVNA
+280 AAYLSQTFAEVNA

-311 EILTA
+311 EMLAA
-316 FAKKAQSFYV
+316 FAQKAQSFYV

-344 QAIADAQMEQYAAFR
+344 QAVADAQTEQFAAFR
-359 TYLAQLLAE
+359 TYLARLLAE
-368 RPQGDLTGV
+368 RPQEKLTGQ
-377 RGEPT
+377 GGNLT
-382 SRPQGQLTGPQ
+382 SRPQEKLTGQ
-393 GQLTEPQGR
+393 GKDLTSR
-402 LTGAQGRLT
+402 M
-411 GAQGQPAERQ
+411 
-421 GPSTEPQGE
+421 QGE

>member
-24 GFGAGEARAAEM
+24 GFGAEEARAAEM

-48 FAPADSAE
+48 FAPAGSAE
-56 ASGGRAAVSGQE
+56 VSGGRAAVSGQE

-84 QAVPLKVT
+84 QAVPLKVI
-92 RTVPADK
+92 RSKAAA
-99 TVAGKSAVS
+99 AGNDGAAAKKNGGTAAEKNNAAAEKSNEIAAGNS
-108 AESAGGNAT
+108 AAT
-117 AVKAGTSLKA
+117 AGNGSAATEHSVATAGYYGA
-127 AVKEMSGAVEMNNAT
+127 AAMEK
-142 TGNADTGSGMPTAT
+142 
-156 GGAGTRGTAGG
+156 GGAREAKAGG

-196 HRYKTGSGKG
+196 HRYT
-206 TAAGGGVAAENS
+206 

-223 EGGAGTGADRATG
+223 EDGAGTGADRATG
-236 ASGRAEDGAEIAAY
+236 ASGRAENEAEIAAY
-250 REQIASCLDARADGL
+250 REQIASCLDSRADGL

-280 AVYLSQTFAEVNA
+280 AAYLSQTFAEVNA

-311 EILTA
+311 EMLAA
-316 FAKKAQSFYV
+316 FAQKAQSFYV
-326 GGADTGFNP
+326 GGADTGLNP

-344 QAIADAQMEQYAAFR
+344 QAVADAQTEQFAAFR
-359 TYLAQLLAE
+359 TYLARLLAE
-368 RPQGDLTGV
+368 RPQEKLTGQ
-377 RGEPT
+377 GGNLT
-382 SRPQGQLTGPQ
+382 SRPQEKLTGQ
-393 GQLTEPQGR
+393 GKDLTSR
-402 LTGAQGRLT
+402 M
-411 GAQGQPAERQ
+411 
-421 GPSTEPQGE
+421 QGE